1 MIVILV
7 FSKSFKRPIVKRK
20 VRFDVN
26 GYSVFYQ
33 DKKSDDIN
41 IITSKMLYSEK
52 YMLKGKPDYILKS
65 NNSEKYIPIE
75 LKSGYIKDD
84 TYPHMGDLLQL
95 ITYFI
100 IIEEEFLQRPKYG
113 KLIYNDYM
121 FIVKN
126 TKAHRKMVLK
136 TVKDMRKMLKT
147 GKAKNVEPSFMKCKY
162 CVCNNSVCEEV

>member
-1 MIVILV
+1 M
-7 FSKSFKRPIVKRK
+7 K
-20 VRFDVN
+20 FDVK

-65 NNSEKYIPIE
+65 NNSESYIPIE
-75 LKSGYIKDD
+75 LKSGNISGESF
-84 TYPHMGDLLQL
+84 PHMGDLLQL

-147 GKAKNVEPSFMKCKY
+147 GKAKNVEPSFMKCKH